1 MSIMLRTHR
10 GWIELR
16 YRDNKQLYRYLYSGW
31 RLSSE
36 LKLESSRSPMIL
48 VMLFLSML
56 MRIMLQ

>member
-36 LKLESSRSPMIL
+36 LKLESSRSPTIPRT
-48 VMLFLSML
+48 LFL
-56 MRIMLQ
+56 